1 MILTCINFHWCKT
14 KTANSE
20 KRKTQKGK
28 ERLRGKKE
36 ALETSKKGKTN
47 GKIKRKIKRKMKKG
61 MTRIITIVFI
71 CALVASCFLQGCAQK
86 DGNSTSQGQENAE
99 QGMTDDNNKN
109 GSRSGSAAGANTDA
123 EKNNTAKG
131 NISVNKDTQAGTGGT
146 SDAAGHAG
154 SASTAAPSSGTP
166 DSSTASTAGSAA
178 TEKTSTKKDST
189 LSPEMS
195 ALDKKLREELENKSG
210 VWSLYLYRLDTDEEI
225 AINADQPMVS
235 ASLIKLYIA
244 GCYLERVKKGK
255 LDDNYDY
262 QLFKMLSESDNGA
275 TNTLIDVLGMDRI
288 NRFMKKHHFKAGKL
302 NRKMLVQNG
311 TENYTSSAD
320 CGKVLREVYNWDYVN
335 PDSSARV
342 MRALWAQIPRN
353 RQKIPAGVPSDI
365 ETANKTGELYT
376 HDQNGTGIT
385 VQNDAAVIFAPH
397 HPYIL
402 VVMTAVPGGG
412 EGQLH
417 REIAG
422 LSAQVYE
429 AICGTKEEESE
440 TGESAI
446 SGGTAQSGEGA
457 AAGSTGNK

>member
-1 MILTCINFHWCKT
+1 
-14 KTANSE
+14 
-20 KRKTQKGK
+20 
-28 ERLRGKKE
+28 
-36 ALETSKKGKTN
+36 
-47 GKIKRKIKRKMKKG
+47 MKKG

-123 EKNNTAKG
+123 EKNNTTKG
-131 NISVNKDTQAGTGGT
+131 NISANKDTQAVTGKT

-154 SASTAAPSSGTP
+154 SASTAAPSSGTAG
-166 DSSTASTAGSAA
+166 SSASSSPASTA
-178 TEKTSTKKDST
+178 
-189 LSPEMS
+189 
-195 ALDKKLREELENKSG
+195 
-210 VWSLYLYRLDTDEEI
+210 EI

-385 VQNDAAVIFAPH
+385 VQNDAAVIFAPG

-429 AICGTKEEESE
+429 AICGTNEEEAE
-440 TGESAI
+440 TGESAVSGGTDQSGESAV

-457 AAGSTGNK
+457 ATGSTGNK

>member
-1 MILTCINFHWCKT
+1 
-14 KTANSE
+14 
-20 KRKTQKGK
+20 
-28 ERLRGKKE
+28 
-36 ALETSKKGKTN
+36 
-47 GKIKRKIKRKMKKG
+47 MKKG

-154 SASTAAPSSGTP
+154 SASTAAPSSGT
-166 DSSTASTAGSAA
+166 AGSAA
-178 TEKTSTKKDST
+178 TKKDST

-210 VWSLYLYRLDTDEEI
+210 DWSLYLYRLDTDEEI

-385 VQNDAAVIFAPH
+385 VQNDAAVIFAPG

-429 AICGTKEEESE
+429 AICGTNEEEAE
-440 TGESAI
+440 TGESAVSGGTDQRGESAV

-457 AAGSTGNK
+457 ATGSTGNK

>member
-1 MILTCINFHWCKT
+1 
-14 KTANSE
+14 
-20 KRKTQKGK
+20 
-28 ERLRGKKE
+28 
-36 ALETSKKGKTN
+36 
-47 GKIKRKIKRKMKKG
+47 
-61 MTRIITIVFI
+61 
-71 CALVASCFLQGCAQK
+71 
-86 DGNSTSQGQENAE
+86 
-99 QGMTDDNNKN
+99 
-109 GSRSGSAAGANTDA
+109 
-123 EKNNTAKG
+123 
-131 NISVNKDTQAGTGGT
+131 
-146 SDAAGHAG
+146 
-154 SASTAAPSSGTP
+154 
-166 DSSTASTAGSAA
+166 
-178 TEKTSTKKDST
+178 
-189 LSPEMS
+189 MS
-195 ALDKKLREELENKSG
+195 ALDKKLREELGNKSG
-210 VWSLYLYRLDTDEEI
+210 DWSLYLYRLDTDEEI

-385 VQNDAAVIFAPH
+385 VQNDAAVIFAPGY
-397 HPYIL
+397 PYIL

-429 AICGTKEEESE
+429 AICGTDEEEAE

-446 SGGTAQSGEGA
+446 SGGTDQSGESAVSGGTAQSGEGA
-457 AAGSTGNK
+457 ATGSTGNK

>member
-1 MILTCINFHWCKT
+1 
-14 KTANSE
+14 
-20 KRKTQKGK
+20 
-28 ERLRGKKE
+28 
-36 ALETSKKGKTN
+36 
-47 GKIKRKIKRKMKKG
+47 MKKG

-131 NISVNKDTQAGTGGT
+131 NISANKDTQAGTGGT

-154 SASTAAPSSGTP
+154 SASTAAPSSGTAGSSAF
-166 DSSTASTAGSAA
+166 SSTASTASSAA
-178 TEKTSTKKDST
+178 TKKDST

-210 VWSLYLYRLDTDEEI
+210 DWSLYLYRLDTDEEI

-320 CGKVLREVYNWDYVN
+320 CGKVLREVYYWDYVN

-385 VQNDAAVIFAPH
+385 VQNDAAIIFAPD

-417 REIAG
+417 REIAS
-422 LSAQVYE
+422 LSSQVYE
-429 AICGTKEEESE
+429 AICGTNEEEAE

-446 SGGTAQSGEGA
+446 SGGTDQSGESAVSGGTAQSGEGA
-457 AAGSTGNK
+457 ATGSTGNK

>member
-1 MILTCINFHWCKT
+1 
-14 KTANSE
+14 
-20 KRKTQKGK
+20 
-28 ERLRGKKE
+28 
-36 ALETSKKGKTN
+36 
-47 GKIKRKIKRKMKKG
+47 MKKG

-123 EKNNTAKG
+123 EKNNTTKG

-154 SASTAAPSSGTP
+154 SASTAAPSSGTAGSSAS
-166 DSSTASTAGSAA
+166 SSTASTAGSAA
-178 TEKTSTKKDST
+178 TKKDST

-210 VWSLYLYRLDTDEEI
+210 DWSLYLYRLDTDEEI

-385 VQNDAAVIFAPH
+385 VQNDAAVIFAPG

-429 AICGTKEEESE
+429 AICGTNEEEAE
-440 TGESAI
+440 TGESAV

-457 AAGSTGNK
+457 ATGSTGNK

>member
-1 MILTCINFHWCKT
+1 
-14 KTANSE
+14 
-20 KRKTQKGK
+20 
-28 ERLRGKKE
+28 
-36 ALETSKKGKTN
+36 
-47 GKIKRKIKRKMKKG
+47 
-61 MTRIITIVFI
+61 
-71 CALVASCFLQGCAQK
+71 
-86 DGNSTSQGQENAE
+86 
-99 QGMTDDNNKN
+99 
-109 GSRSGSAAGANTDA
+109 
-123 EKNNTAKG
+123 
-131 NISVNKDTQAGTGGT
+131 
-146 SDAAGHAG
+146 
-154 SASTAAPSSGTP
+154 
-166 DSSTASTAGSAA
+166 
-178 TEKTSTKKDST
+178 
-189 LSPEMS
+189 MS

-210 VWSLYLYRLDTDEEI
+210 DWSLYLYRLDTDEEI

-335 PDSSARV
+335 PDSSGRV

-385 VQNDAAVIFAPH
+385 VQNDAAVIFAPD

-402 VVMTAVPGGG
+402 VIMTAVPGGG

-417 REIAG
+417 SEIAG
-422 LSAQVYE
+422 LSAQAYE
-429 AICGTKEEESE
+429 AICGTNEEETE
-440 TGESAI
+440 TGETAVSGGTAQSGESAV

-457 AAGSTGNK
+457 ATGSTGNK

>member
-1 MILTCINFHWCKT
+1 
-14 KTANSE
+14 
-20 KRKTQKGK
+20 
-28 ERLRGKKE
+28 
-36 ALETSKKGKTN
+36 
-47 GKIKRKIKRKMKKG
+47 MKKG
-61 MTRIITIVFI
+61 MTRIIAIALL
-71 CALVASCFLQGCAQK
+71 CALMASCFLQGCAQK

-146 SDAAGHAG
+146 SDATGHAG
-154 SASTAAPSSGTP
+154 SASTAAPFSGTS
-166 DSSTASTAGSAA
+166 DSSASSSTASTAGSAA
-178 TEKTSTKKDST
+178 TKKDST

-210 VWSLYLYRLDTDEEI
+210 DWSLYLYRLDTDEEI

-385 VQNDAAVIFAPH
+385 VQNDAAVIFASD

-429 AICGTKEEESE
+429 AICGTNEEEAE
-440 TGESAI
+440 TGESAV

-457 AAGSTGNK
+457 ATGSTGNK

>member
-1 MILTCINFHWCKT
+1 MQPVMQAPPRLPHPPPEPLAPPLLPPRLPPLAPLPLKKIPPSPRKCPPWTKNSARSSKT
-14 KTANSE
+14 
-20 KRKTQKGK
+20 R
-28 ERLRGKKE
+28 
-36 ALETSKKGKTN
+36 
-47 GKIKRKIKRKMKKG
+47 
-61 MTRIITIVFI
+61 
-71 CALVASCFLQGCAQK
+71 
-86 DGNSTSQGQENAE
+86 
-99 QGMTDDNNKN
+99 
-109 GSRSGSAAGANTDA
+109 
-123 EKNNTAKG
+123 
-131 NISVNKDTQAGTGGT
+131 
-146 SDAAGHAG
+146 
-154 SASTAAPSSGTP
+154 
-166 DSSTASTAGSAA
+166 AA
-178 TEKTSTKKDST
+178 TGPSTCT
-189 LSPEMS
+189 
-195 ALDKKLREELENKSG
+195 AL
-210 VWSLYLYRLDTDEEI
+210 TQDEEI

-311 TENYTSSAD
+311 TEAD

-385 VQNDAAVIFAPH
+385 VQNDAAVIFAPG

-429 AICGTKEEESE
+429 AICGTNEEEAE
-440 TGESAI
+440 TGESAVSGGTAQSGESAV

-457 AAGSTGNK
+457 ATGSTGNK

>member
-1 MILTCINFHWCKT
+1 M
-14 KTANSE
+14 
-20 KRKTQKGK
+20 
-28 ERLRGKKE
+28 KKE
-36 ALETSKKGKTN
+36 
-47 GKIKRKIKRKMKKG
+47 
-61 MTRIITIVFI
+61 MTRIITIVLL
-71 CALVASCFLQGCAQK
+71 CALMASCFLQGCAQK

-109 GSRSGSAAGANTDA
+109 GSRSGSAAGANTDT

-154 SASTAAPSSGTP
+154 SAPTAAPSSGTP
-166 DSSTASTAGSAA
+166 DSSASSSTASTAGSAA
-178 TEKTSTKKDST
+178 TKKDST

-210 VWSLYLYRLDTDEEI
+210 DWSLYLYRLDTDEEI

-385 VQNDAAVIFAPH
+385 VQNDAAVIFAPD

-429 AICGTKEEESE
+429 AICGTKEEEAE
-440 TGESAI
+440 TGESAV
-446 SGGTAQSGEGA
+446 SGGTAQGGEGA
-457 AAGSTGNK
+457 ATGSTGNK

>member
-1 MILTCINFHWCKT
+1 
-14 KTANSE
+14 
-20 KRKTQKGK
+20 
-28 ERLRGKKE
+28 
-36 ALETSKKGKTN
+36 
-47 GKIKRKIKRKMKKG
+47 MKKG

-154 SASTAAPSSGTP
+154 SASTAAPSSGTAGSSAS
-166 DSSTASTAGSAA
+166 SSTASTAGSAA
-178 TEKTSTKKDST
+178 TKKDST

-210 VWSLYLYRLDTDEEI
+210 DWSLYLYRLDTDEEI

-429 AICGTKEEESE
+429 AICGTNEEEAE

-446 SGGTAQSGEGA
+446 SGGTARSGEGA
-457 AAGSTGNK
+457 ATGSTGNT

>member
-1 MILTCINFHWCKT
+1 
-14 KTANSE
+14 
-20 KRKTQKGK
+20 
-28 ERLRGKKE
+28 
-36 ALETSKKGKTN
+36 
-47 GKIKRKIKRKMKKG
+47 
-61 MTRIITIVFI
+61 
-71 CALVASCFLQGCAQK
+71 
-86 DGNSTSQGQENAE
+86 
-99 QGMTDDNNKN
+99 
-109 GSRSGSAAGANTDA
+109 
-123 EKNNTAKG
+123 
-131 NISVNKDTQAGTGGT
+131 
-146 SDAAGHAG
+146 
-154 SASTAAPSSGTP
+154 
-166 DSSTASTAGSAA
+166 
-178 TEKTSTKKDST
+178 
-189 LSPEMS
+189 MS

-210 VWSLYLYRLDTDEEI
+210 DWSLYLYRLDTDEEI

-385 VQNDAAVIFAPH
+385 VQNDAAVIFAPD

-446 SGGTAQSGEGA
+446 SGGTAFPI
-457 AAGSTGNK
+457 

>member
-1 MILTCINFHWCKT
+1 
-14 KTANSE
+14 
-20 KRKTQKGK
+20 
-28 ERLRGKKE
+28 
-36 ALETSKKGKTN
+36 
-47 GKIKRKIKRKMKKG
+47 
-61 MTRIITIVFI
+61 
-71 CALVASCFLQGCAQK
+71 
-86 DGNSTSQGQENAE
+86 
-99 QGMTDDNNKN
+99 MTDDNNKN

-123 EKNNTAKG
+123 EKNNTTKG

-154 SASTAAPSSGTP
+154 SASTAAPSSGTAGSSAS
-166 DSSTASTAGSAA
+166 SSTASTAGSAA
-178 TEKTSTKKDST
+178 TKKDST

-210 VWSLYLYRLDTDEEI
+210 DWALYLYRLDTDEEI

-385 VQNDAAVIFAPH
+385 VQNDAAVIFAPD

-446 SGGTAQSGEGA
+446 SGGTDQSGESAVSGGTAQSGEGA
-457 AAGSTGNK
+457 ATGSTGNK

>member
-1 MILTCINFHWCKT
+1 
-14 KTANSE
+14 
-20 KRKTQKGK
+20 
-28 ERLRGKKE
+28 
-36 ALETSKKGKTN
+36 
-47 GKIKRKIKRKMKKG
+47 MKKG

-154 SASTAAPSSGTP
+154 SASTAAPSSGTAGSSAS
-166 DSSTASTAGSAA
+166 SSTASTAGSAA
-178 TEKTSTKKDST
+178 TKKDST

-210 VWSLYLYRLDTDEEI
+210 DWSLYLYRLDTDEEI

-385 VQNDAAVIFAPH
+385 VQNDAAVIFAPG

-457 AAGSTGNK
+457 ATGSTGNK

>member
-1 MILTCINFHWCKT
+1 
-14 KTANSE
+14 
-20 KRKTQKGK
+20 
-28 ERLRGKKE
+28 
-36 ALETSKKGKTN
+36 
-47 GKIKRKIKRKMKKG
+47 MKKG

-123 EKNNTAKG
+123 EKNNTTKG
-131 NISVNKDTQAGTGGT
+131 NISANKDTQAVTGGT

-154 SASTAAPSSGTP
+154 SASTAAPSSGTAGSSAS
-166 DSSTASTAGSAA
+166 SSTASTADSAA
-178 TEKTSTKKDST
+178 TKKDST

-210 VWSLYLYRLDTDEEI
+210 DWSLYLYRLDTDEEI

-288 NRFMKKHHFKAGKL
+288 NRFMKKHHFKTGKL

-385 VQNDAAVIFAPH
+385 VQNDAAVIFAPG

-429 AICGTKEEESE
+429 AICGTNEEEAE
-440 TGESAI
+440 TGESGESGESAK

-457 AAGSTGNK
+457 ATGSTGNK

>member
-1 MILTCINFHWCKT
+1 
-14 KTANSE
+14 
-20 KRKTQKGK
+20 
-28 ERLRGKKE
+28 
-36 ALETSKKGKTN
+36 
-47 GKIKRKIKRKMKKG
+47 MKKG

-71 CALVASCFLQGCAQK
+71 CALVASFFLQGCAQK

-123 EKNNTAKG
+123 EKNNTTKG
-131 NISVNKDTQAGTGGT
+131 NISANKDTQAGTGGT

-154 SASTAAPSSGTP
+154 SASTAAPSSGTAG
-166 DSSTASTAGSAA
+166 SSASSSPASTAGSAA
-178 TEKTSTKKDST
+178 TKKAATKKDST

-195 ALDKKLREELENKSG
+195 VLDKKLRGELENKSG
-210 VWSLYLYRLDTDEEI
+210 DWSLYLYRLDTDEEI

-320 CGKVLREVYNWDYVN
+320 CGKVLREVYSWDYVN

-385 VQNDAAVIFAPH
+385 VQNDAAVIFAPG

-422 LSAQVYE
+422 RSAQADE
-429 AICGTKEEESE
+429 AICGTNEEETE
-440 TGESAI
+440 KGESAKSAETAQSGESAVNGETAV
-446 SGGTAQSGEGA
+446 SGGTAKSGEGA
-457 AAGSTGNK
+457 AAGSTGDT

>member
-1 MILTCINFHWCKT
+1 
-14 KTANSE
+14 
-20 KRKTQKGK
+20 
-28 ERLRGKKE
+28 
-36 ALETSKKGKTN
+36 
-47 GKIKRKIKRKMKKG
+47 MKKG

-123 EKNNTAKG
+123 EKNNTTKG

-154 SASTAAPSSGTP
+154 SAPTAAPSSGTSGSSAS
-166 DSSTASTAGSAA
+166 SSTASTAGSAA
-178 TEKTSTKKDST
+178 TKKDST

-210 VWSLYLYRLDTDEEI
+210 DWSLYLYRLDTDEEI

-255 LDDNYDY
+255 LDYNDDY

-385 VQNDAAVIFAPH
+385 VQNDAAVIFAPD

-412 EGQLH
+412 EGHLH

-429 AICGTKEEESE
+429 AICGTKEEEAE
-440 TGESAI
+440 TGESAQNGI
-446 SGGTAQSGEGA
+446 TAKSADSAGKT
-457 AAGSTGNK
+457 AAGATESATAESKKGN

>member
-1 MILTCINFHWCKT
+1 
-14 KTANSE
+14 
-20 KRKTQKGK
+20 
-28 ERLRGKKE
+28 
-36 ALETSKKGKTN
+36 
-47 GKIKRKIKRKMKKG
+47 MKKG
-61 MTRIITIVFI
+61 MTRIITIVLL

-123 EKNNTAKG
+123 EKNNTTKG
-131 NISVNKDTQAGTGGT
+131 NISANKDTQAVTGGT

-154 SASTAAPSSGTP
+154 SASTAAPSSGTAGSSAS
-166 DSSTASTAGSAA
+166 SSTASTAGSAA
-178 TEKTSTKKDST
+178 TKKDST

-210 VWSLYLYRLDTDEEI
+210 DWSLYLYRLDTDEEI

-385 VQNDAAVIFAPH
+385 VQNDAAVIFAPD

-429 AICGTKEEESE
+429 AICGTKEEELE

-446 SGGTAQSGEGA
+446 SGGTDQSGESAVSGGTAQSGEGA
-457 AAGSTGNK
+457 ATGSTGNK

>member
-1 MILTCINFHWCKT
+1 MKEGRT
-14 KTANSE
+14 K
-20 KRKTQKGK
+20 
-28 ERLRGKKE
+28 
-36 ALETSKKGKTN
+36 
-47 GKIKRKIKRKMKKG
+47 
-61 MTRIITIVFI
+61 IIAIVLL
-71 CALVASCFLQGCAQK
+71 CALIVSCFLQGCAQK
-86 DGNSTSQGQENAE
+86 DGNSASQGQENAE

-123 EKNNTAKG
+123 EKNNTTKG
-131 NISVNKDTQAGTGGT
+131 NTSANKDTQSGTGEA

-154 SASTAAPSSGTP
+154 SASTAAPSSGTSG
-166 DSSTASTAGSAA
+166 SSASSPTASTAGSAA
-178 TEKTSTKKDST
+178 TKKEKAATKKDYA

-210 VWSLYLYRLDTDEEI
+210 DWSLYLYRLDTDEEI

-429 AICGTKEEESE
+429 AICGTNEEEVE
-440 TGESAI
+440 TGESTE
-446 SGGTAQSGEGA
+446 SGETAQSAESSA
-457 AAGSTGNK
+457 TGSTEGN

>member
-1 MILTCINFHWCKT
+1 
-14 KTANSE
+14 
-20 KRKTQKGK
+20 
-28 ERLRGKKE
+28 
-36 ALETSKKGKTN
+36 
-47 GKIKRKIKRKMKKG
+47 MKKG

-109 GSRSGSAAGANTDA
+109 GSRSGTAAGANTDA

-131 NISVNKDTQAGTGGT
+131 NISANKDTQAGTGGT

-154 SASTAAPSSGTP
+154 SASTAAPSSGTS
-166 DSSTASTAGSAA
+166 DSSASSSTASTAGSAA
-178 TEKTSTKKDST
+178 TKKDST

-195 ALDKKLREELENKSG
+195 ALDKKLREEVENKSG
-210 VWSLYLYRLDTDEEI
+210 DWSLYLYRLDTDEEI

-385 VQNDAAVIFAPH
+385 VQNDAAVIFAPG
-397 HPYIL
+397 HPYIR

-446 SGGTAQSGEGA
+446 SGGTDQSGESAVSGGTAQSGEGA
-457 AAGSTGNK
+457 ATGSTGNK

>member
-1 MILTCINFHWCKT
+1 
-14 KTANSE
+14 
-20 KRKTQKGK
+20 
-28 ERLRGKKE
+28 
-36 ALETSKKGKTN
+36 
-47 GKIKRKIKRKMKKG
+47 MKKG

-166 DSSTASTAGSAA
+166 DSSASSSTASTAGSA
-178 TEKTSTKKDST
+178 KKDST

-210 VWSLYLYRLDTDEEI
+210 DWSLYLYRLDTDEEI

-385 VQNDAAVIFAPH
+385 VQNDAAVIFAPD

-446 SGGTAQSGEGA
+446 SGGTAQSGESAISGGTAQSGEGA
-457 AAGSTGNK
+457 ATGSTGNK

>member
-1 MILTCINFHWCKT
+1 
-14 KTANSE
+14 
-20 KRKTQKGK
+20 
-28 ERLRGKKE
+28 
-36 ALETSKKGKTN
+36 
-47 GKIKRKIKRKMKKG
+47 MKKG

-154 SASTAAPSSGTP
+154 SASTAAPSSGTS
-166 DSSTASTAGSAA
+166 DSSASSSTASTAGSAA
-178 TEKTSTKKDST
+178 TKKDST

-195 ALDKKLREELENKSG
+195 ALDKKLCEELENKSG
-210 VWSLYLYRLDTDEEI
+210 DWSLYLYRLDTDEEI

-385 VQNDAAVIFAPH
+385 VQNDAAVIFAPD

-440 TGESAI
+440 TGESAVSGGTDQRGESAV

-457 AAGSTGNK
+457 ATGSTGNK

>member
-1 MILTCINFHWCKT
+1 
-14 KTANSE
+14 
-20 KRKTQKGK
+20 
-28 ERLRGKKE
+28 
-36 ALETSKKGKTN
+36 
-47 GKIKRKIKRKMKKG
+47 MKKG

-131 NISVNKDTQAGTGGT
+131 NISANKDTQAGTGGT

-154 SASTAAPSSGTP
+154 SASTAAPSSGTAGSSAF
-166 DSSTASTAGSAA
+166 SSTASTASSAA
-178 TEKTSTKKDST
+178 TKKDST

-210 VWSLYLYRLDTDEEI
+210 DWSLYLYRLDTDEEI

-320 CGKVLREVYNWDYVN
+320 CGKVLREVYYWDYVN

-385 VQNDAAVIFAPH
+385 VQNDAAIIFAPD

-429 AICGTKEEESE
+429 AICGTNEEEAE
-440 TGESAI
+440 TGESAVSGGTDQRGESAV

-457 AAGSTGNK
+457 ATGSTGNK

>member
-1 MILTCINFHWCKT
+1 
-14 KTANSE
+14 
-20 KRKTQKGK
+20 
-28 ERLRGKKE
+28 
-36 ALETSKKGKTN
+36 
-47 GKIKRKIKRKMKKG
+47 
-61 MTRIITIVFI
+61 
-71 CALVASCFLQGCAQK
+71 
-86 DGNSTSQGQENAE
+86 
-99 QGMTDDNNKN
+99 
-109 GSRSGSAAGANTDA
+109 
-123 EKNNTAKG
+123 
-131 NISVNKDTQAGTGGT
+131 
-146 SDAAGHAG
+146 
-154 SASTAAPSSGTP
+154 
-166 DSSTASTAGSAA
+166 
-178 TEKTSTKKDST
+178 
-189 LSPEMS
+189 MS

-210 VWSLYLYRLDTDEEI
+210 DWSLYLYRLDTDEEI

-385 VQNDAAVIFAPH
+385 VQNDAAVIFAPG

-429 AICGTKEEESE
+429 AICGTKEEEAE
-440 TGESAI
+440 TGESAVSGGTDQRGESAV

-457 AAGSTGNK
+457 ATGSTGNK

>member
-1 MILTCINFHWCKT
+1 
-14 KTANSE
+14 
-20 KRKTQKGK
+20 
-28 ERLRGKKE
+28 
-36 ALETSKKGKTN
+36 
-47 GKIKRKIKRKMKKG
+47 MKKG

-154 SASTAAPSSGTP
+154 SASTAAPSSGTAG
-166 DSSTASTAGSAA
+166 SSASSFTASTADSAA
-178 TEKTSTKKDST
+178 TKKDST

-210 VWSLYLYRLDTDEEI
+210 DWSLYLYRLDTDEEI

-385 VQNDAAVIFAPH
+385 VQNDAAVIFAPD

-429 AICGTKEEESE
+429 AICGTKEEEAE
-440 TGESAI
+440 TGESAV

-457 AAGSTGNK
+457 ATGSTGNK

>member
-1 MILTCINFHWCKT
+1 
-14 KTANSE
+14 
-20 KRKTQKGK
+20 
-28 ERLRGKKE
+28 
-36 ALETSKKGKTN
+36 
-47 GKIKRKIKRKMKKG
+47 
-61 MTRIITIVFI
+61 
-71 CALVASCFLQGCAQK
+71 
-86 DGNSTSQGQENAE
+86 
-99 QGMTDDNNKN
+99 
-109 GSRSGSAAGANTDA
+109 
-123 EKNNTAKG
+123 
-131 NISVNKDTQAGTGGT
+131 
-146 SDAAGHAG
+146 
-154 SASTAAPSSGTP
+154 
-166 DSSTASTAGSAA
+166 
-178 TEKTSTKKDST
+178 
-189 LSPEMS
+189 MS

-210 VWSLYLYRLDTDEEI
+210 DWSLYLYRLDTDEEI

-353 RQKIPAGVPSDI
+353 RQKIPAGIPSDI

-385 VQNDAAVIFAPH
+385 VQNDAAVIFAPD

-429 AICGTKEEESE
+429 AICGTNEEEAE
-440 TGESAI
+440 TGESAVSGGTDQRGESAA

-457 AAGSTGNK
+457 ATGSTGNK

>member
-1 MILTCINFHWCKT
+1 
-14 KTANSE
+14 
-20 KRKTQKGK
+20 
-28 ERLRGKKE
+28 
-36 ALETSKKGKTN
+36 
-47 GKIKRKIKRKMKKG
+47 MKKG
-61 MTRIITIVFI
+61 TTRIIAIVLL

-154 SASTAAPSSGTP
+154 SASTAAPSSGTAGSSAS
-166 DSSTASTAGSAA
+166 SSTASTAGSAA
-178 TEKTSTKKDST
+178 TKKDST

-210 VWSLYLYRLDTDEEI
+210 DWSLYLYRLDTDEEI

-385 VQNDAAVIFAPH
+385 VQNDAAVIFAPG

-429 AICGTKEEESE
+429 AICGTNEEESE
-440 TGESAI
+440 TGESAVSGGTAQSGEGAV

-457 AAGSTGNK
+457 ATGSTGNK

>member
-1 MILTCINFHWCKT
+1 M
-14 KTANSE
+14 
-20 KRKTQKGK
+20 
-28 ERLRGKKE
+28 KKE
-36 ALETSKKGKTN
+36 
-47 GKIKRKIKRKMKKG
+47 
-61 MTRIITIVFI
+61 MTRIIAIVLL
-71 CALVASCFLQGCAQK
+71 CALAASCFLQGCAQK
-86 DGNSTSQGQENAE
+86 DGNSPSSGQEKAE
-99 QGMTDDNNKN
+99 QAMTDDNNKKKSGT
-109 GSRSGSAAGANTDA
+109 GSNTGTDTAATGKNAPSGGGETPEAPGLAGSAA
-123 EKNNTAKG
+123 
-131 NISVNKDTQAGTGGT
+131 
-146 SDAAGHAG
+146 
-154 SASTAAPSSGTP
+154 ASTAAEKAPS
-166 DSSTASTAGSAA
+166 
-178 TEKTSTKKDST
+178 

-255 LDDNYDY
+255 LEDSYDY

-288 NRFMKKHHFKAGKL
+288 NRFMRKHHFKAGKL

-353 RQKIPAGVPSDI
+353 HQKIPAGVPSDI
-365 ETANKTGELYT
+365 ETANKTGELYIK
-376 HDQNGTGIT
+376 DRNGTSIAI
-385 VQNDAAVIFAPH
+385 QNDAAVIFAPGR
-397 HPYIL
+397 PYIL
-402 VVMTAVPGGG
+402 VVMSAVPGGG
-412 EGQLH
+412 EGWLH
-417 REIAG
+417 REIAD

-429 AICGTKEEESE
+429 AVCGIDEEQAE
-440 TGESAI
+440 TGESAAAG
-446 SGGTAQSGEGA
+446 STEAAETDQSADAAGTEAVETGQSA
-457 AAGSTGNK
+457 AAGSTEAAETDQSADAAGTEAAETGKSAAAGSTEAAETDQSAAAAGPEAAETDQSAAP

>member
-1 MILTCINFHWCKT
+1 
-14 KTANSE
+14 
-20 KRKTQKGK
+20 
-28 ERLRGKKE
+28 
-36 ALETSKKGKTN
+36 
-47 GKIKRKIKRKMKKG
+47 MKKG

-123 EKNNTAKG
+123 EKNNTTKG
-131 NISVNKDTQAGTGGT
+131 NISANKDTQAGTGGT

-154 SASTAAPSSGTP
+154 SASTAAPSSGTAGSSAS
-166 DSSTASTAGSAA
+166 SSTASTAGSAA
-178 TEKTSTKKDST
+178 TKKDST

-385 VQNDAAVIFAPH
+385 VQNDAAVIFAPG

-446 SGGTAQSGEGA
+446 SGGTDQRGESAVSGGTAQSGEGA
-457 AAGSTGNK
+457 ATGSTGNK

>member
-1 MILTCINFHWCKT
+1 
-14 KTANSE
+14 
-20 KRKTQKGK
+20 
-28 ERLRGKKE
+28 
-36 ALETSKKGKTN
+36 
-47 GKIKRKIKRKMKKG
+47 MKKG

-131 NISVNKDTQAGTGGT
+131 NISANKDTQAGTGGT

-154 SASTAAPSSGTP
+154 SASTAAPSSGTAGSSAS
-166 DSSTASTAGSAA
+166 SSTASTAGSAA
-178 TEKTSTKKDST
+178 TKKNST

-210 VWSLYLYRLDTDEEI
+210 DWSLYLYRLDTDEEI

-385 VQNDAAVIFAPH
+385 VQNDAAVIFAPD

-457 AAGSTGNK
+457 ATGSTGNK

>member
-1 MILTCINFHWCKT
+1 
-14 KTANSE
+14 
-20 KRKTQKGK
+20 
-28 ERLRGKKE
+28 
-36 ALETSKKGKTN
+36 
-47 GKIKRKIKRKMKKG
+47 MKKG

-123 EKNNTAKG
+123 EKNNTTKG
-131 NISVNKDTQAGTGGT
+131 NISANKDTQAVTGKT
-146 SDAAGHAG
+146 SYAAGHAG
-154 SASTAAPSSGTP
+154 SASTAAPSSGTS
-166 DSSTASTAGSAA
+166 DSSASSSTASTAGSAA
-178 TEKTSTKKDST
+178 TKKDST

-195 ALDKKLREELENKSG
+195 ALDKKLRGELENKSG
-210 VWSLYLYRLDTDEEI
+210 DWSLYLYRLDTDEEI

-385 VQNDAAVIFAPH
+385 VQNDAAVIFAPDR
-397 HPYIL
+397 PYIL

-429 AICGTKEEESE
+429 AICGTKEEEAE
-440 TGESAI
+440 TAESAVSGGTDQSGESAI

-457 AAGSTGNK
+457 ATGSTGNK

>member
-1 MILTCINFHWCKT
+1 
-14 KTANSE
+14 
-20 KRKTQKGK
+20 
-28 ERLRGKKE
+28 
-36 ALETSKKGKTN
+36 
-47 GKIKRKIKRKMKKG
+47 MKKG

-123 EKNNTAKG
+123 EKNNTTKG
-131 NISVNKDTQAGTGGT
+131 NISANKDTQAGTGGT

-154 SASTAAPSSGTP
+154 SASTAAPSSGTS
-166 DSSTASTAGSAA
+166 DSSASSSTASTAGSAA
-178 TEKTSTKKDST
+178 TKKAATKKDST

-210 VWSLYLYRLDTDEEI
+210 DWSLYLYRLDTDEEI

-365 ETANKTGELYT
+365 ETANKTGELYIK
-376 HDQNGTGIT
+376 DQNGTSIAI
-385 VQNDAAVIFAPH
+385 QNDAAVIFAPH

-446 SGGTAQSGEGA
+446 SGGTAQSGESAVSGGNAQSGEGA
-457 AAGSTGNK
+457 ATGSTGNK

>member
-1 MILTCINFHWCKT
+1 
-14 KTANSE
+14 
-20 KRKTQKGK
+20 
-28 ERLRGKKE
+28 
-36 ALETSKKGKTN
+36 
-47 GKIKRKIKRKMKKG
+47 MKKG
-61 MTRIITIVFI
+61 ITRIITIVFI

-109 GSRSGSAAGANTDA
+109 GSRSGSAAGANTDT

-166 DSSTASTAGSAA
+166 DSSASSSTASTAGSAA
-178 TEKTSTKKDST
+178 TKKAATKKDST

-195 ALDKKLREELENKSG
+195 VLDKKLREELGNKSG
-210 VWSLYLYRLDTDEEI
+210 DWSLYLYRLDTDEEI

-342 MRALWAQIPRN
+342 MRALWAQISRN

-385 VQNDAAVIFAPH
+385 VQNDAAVIFAPD

-446 SGGTAQSGEGA
+446 SGGTDQSGESAVSGGTAQSGEGA
-457 AAGSTGNK
+457 ATGSTGNK

>member
-1 MILTCINFHWCKT
+1 
-14 KTANSE
+14 
-20 KRKTQKGK
+20 
-28 ERLRGKKE
+28 
-36 ALETSKKGKTN
+36 
-47 GKIKRKIKRKMKKG
+47 MKKG
-61 MTRIITIVFI
+61 ITRIITIVFI

-123 EKNNTAKG
+123 EKNNTTKG
-131 NISVNKDTQAGTGGT
+131 NISANKDTQAGTGGT

-154 SASTAAPSSGTP
+154 SASTAAPSSGTAGSSAS
-166 DSSTASTAGSAA
+166 SSTASTAGSAA
-178 TEKTSTKKDST
+178 TKKDST

-210 VWSLYLYRLDTDEEI
+210 DWSLYLYRLDTDEEI

-288 NRFMKKHHFKAGKL
+288 NRFMKKHHFKAGK
-302 NRKMLVQNG
+302 
-311 TENYTSSAD
+311 
-320 CGKVLREVYNWDYVN
+320 VN

-353 RQKIPAGVPSDI
+353 RQKIPAGVPSDV

-376 HDQNGTGIT
+376 HDQSGTGIT
-385 VQNDAAVIFAPH
+385 VQNDAAVIFAPD

-446 SGGTAQSGEGA
+446 SGGIDQSGESAVSGGTAQSGEGA
-457 AAGSTGNK
+457 ATGSTGNK

>member
-1 MILTCINFHWCKT
+1 M
-14 KTANSE
+14 
-20 KRKTQKGK
+20 
-28 ERLRGKKE
+28 
-36 ALETSKKGKTN
+36 
-47 GKIKRKIKRKMKKG
+47 
-61 MTRIITIVFI
+61 
-71 CALVASCFLQGCAQK
+71 
-86 DGNSTSQGQENAE
+86 
-99 QGMTDDNNKN
+99 
-109 GSRSGSAAGANTDA
+109 
-123 EKNNTAKG
+123 
-131 NISVNKDTQAGTGGT
+131 SV
-146 SDAAGHAG
+146 
-154 SASTAAPSSGTP
+154 
-166 DSSTASTAGSAA
+166 
-178 TEKTSTKKDST
+178 
-189 LSPEMS
+189 
-195 ALDKKLREELENKSG
+195 LDKKLRGELENKSG
-210 VWSLYLYRLDTDEEI
+210 DWSLYLYRLDTDEEI

-365 ETANKTGELYT
+365 ETANKTGELYIK
-376 HDQNGTGIT
+376 DQNGTSIAI
-385 VQNDAAVIFAPH
+385 QNDAAVIFAPH

-429 AICGTKEEESE
+429 AICGTKEEEAE

>member
-1 MILTCINFHWCKT
+1 
-14 KTANSE
+14 
-20 KRKTQKGK
+20 
-28 ERLRGKKE
+28 
-36 ALETSKKGKTN
+36 
-47 GKIKRKIKRKMKKG
+47 MKKG

-99 QGMTDDNNKN
+99 QAMTDDNNKN

-146 SDAAGHAG
+146 SDATGHAG
-154 SASTAAPSSGTP
+154 SASTAAPSSGTS
-166 DSSTASTAGSAA
+166 DSSASSSTASTAGSAA
-178 TEKTSTKKDST
+178 TKKDST

-210 VWSLYLYRLDTDEEI
+210 DWSLYLYRLDTDEEI

-446 SGGTAQSGEGA
+446 SGGTDQSGESAVSGGTAQSGEGA
-457 AAGSTGNK
+457 ATGSTGNK

>member
-1 MILTCINFHWCKT
+1 
-14 KTANSE
+14 
-20 KRKTQKGK
+20 
-28 ERLRGKKE
+28 
-36 ALETSKKGKTN
+36 
-47 GKIKRKIKRKMKKG
+47 MKKG

-109 GSRSGSAAGANTDA
+109 GSRSGSAAGENTDA
-123 EKNNTAKG
+123 EKNNSTKG

-154 SASTAAPSSGTP
+154 SASTAAPSSGTS
-166 DSSTASTAGSAA
+166 DSSASSSTASTAGSAA
-178 TEKTSTKKDST
+178 TKKDST

-210 VWSLYLYRLDTDEEI
+210 DWSLYLYRLDTDEEI

-385 VQNDAAVIFAPH
+385 VQNDAAVIFAPD

-417 REIAG
+417 SEIAG
-422 LSAQVYE
+422 LSAQAYE
-429 AICGTKEEESE
+429 AICGTNEEETE
-440 TGESAI
+440 TGETAV

-457 AAGSTGNK
+457 ATGSTGNK

>member
-1 MILTCINFHWCKT
+1 
-14 KTANSE
+14 
-20 KRKTQKGK
+20 
-28 ERLRGKKE
+28 
-36 ALETSKKGKTN
+36 
-47 GKIKRKIKRKMKKG
+47 MKKG
-61 MTRIITIVFI
+61 MTRIIAIALL
-71 CALVASCFLQGCAQK
+71 CALMASCFLQGCAQK

-154 SASTAAPSSGTP
+154 SASTAAPSSGTS
-166 DSSTASTAGSAA
+166 DSSASSSTASTAGSAA
-178 TEKTSTKKDST
+178 TKKAATKKDST

-210 VWSLYLYRLDTDEEI
+210 DWSLYLYRLDTDEEI

-385 VQNDAAVIFAPH
+385 VQNDAAVIFAPD

-429 AICGTKEEESE
+429 AICGTKEEEAE
-440 TGESAI
+440 TGETAVSGGTAQSGESAV

-457 AAGSTGNK
+457 ATGSTGNK

>member
-1 MILTCINFHWCKT
+1 
-14 KTANSE
+14 
-20 KRKTQKGK
+20 
-28 ERLRGKKE
+28 
-36 ALETSKKGKTN
+36 
-47 GKIKRKIKRKMKKG
+47 MKKR

-131 NISVNKDTQAGTGGT
+131 NISANKDTQAGTGGT

-154 SASTAAPSSGTP
+154 SASTAAPSSGTAGSSAS
-166 DSSTASTAGSAA
+166 SSTASTTDSAA
-178 TEKTSTKKDST
+178 TKKDST

-210 VWSLYLYRLDTDEEI
+210 DWSLYLYRLDTDEEI

-385 VQNDAAVIFAPH
+385 VQNDAAVIFAPD

-429 AICGTKEEESE
+429 AICGTNEEEAE
-440 TGESAI
+440 TGESAVSGGTDQRGESAV
-446 SGGTAQSGEGA
+446 SGGTAQGGEGA
-457 AAGSTGNK
+457 ATGSTGNK

>member
-1 MILTCINFHWCKT
+1 
-14 KTANSE
+14 
-20 KRKTQKGK
+20 
-28 ERLRGKKE
+28 
-36 ALETSKKGKTN
+36 
-47 GKIKRKIKRKMKKG
+47 MKKG
-61 MTRIITIVFI
+61 ITRIITIVFI

-123 EKNNTAKG
+123 EKNNTTKG
-131 NISVNKDTQAGTGGT
+131 NISANKDTQAGTGGT

-154 SASTAAPSSGTP
+154 SASTAASSSGTSGSSAS
-166 DSSTASTAGSAA
+166 SSTASTADSAA
-178 TEKTSTKKDST
+178 TKKDST

-210 VWSLYLYRLDTDEEI
+210 DWSLYLYRLDTDEEI

-353 RQKIPAGVPSDI
+353 RQKIPAGVPSDV

-376 HDQNGTGIT
+376 HDQSGTGIT
-385 VQNDAAVIFAPH
+385 VQNDAAVIFAPD

-446 SGGTAQSGEGA
+446 SGGTDQSGESAVSGGTAQSGEGA
-457 AAGSTGNK
+457 ATGSTGNK